1 MGHIT
6 SLVSSKKSP
15 ASLPC
20 KERDHGVGLKESHSA
35 KLVAT
40 RHAMARLMAD
50 LRALKE
56 GLDEGLLTHLG
67 RDGSRFPG
75 AITSC
80 CFSKASTVSS
90 IHDTSTVLLPC
101 AVSPEFTCISGKTM
115 LSYGPCFARTDA
127 TILTRATVLS
137 PHVKLS

>member
-20 KERDHGVGLKESHSA
+20 KGRDQGRGCLRIP
-35 KLVAT
+35 LGVAT

-80 CFSKASTVSS
+80 CFRS
-90 IHDTSTVLLPC
+90 
-101 AVSPEFTCISGKTM
+101 
-115 LSYGPCFARTDA
+115 
-127 TILTRATVLS
+127 
-137 PHVKLS
+137 